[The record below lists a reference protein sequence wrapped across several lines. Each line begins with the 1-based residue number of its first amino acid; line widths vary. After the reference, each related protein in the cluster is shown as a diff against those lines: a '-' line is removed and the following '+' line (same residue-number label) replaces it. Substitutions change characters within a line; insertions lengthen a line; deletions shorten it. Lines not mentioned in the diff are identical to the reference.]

1 MFPEILSSHRN
12 PKIQDLKLISEKS
25 KYRREK
31 GVFIAEGKKEVERAL
46 KSGFQ
51 IAELYICPEIFQ
63 DESAGGNE
71 DISKLIS
78 GSKQY
83 HITKEIYSKVA
94 YREGTEGIIA
104 IFKSREI
111 KLHNIKLSQ
120 KPLVIVLES
129 VEKPGNLGAVIRT
142 ADAVNADAVIVCDPL
157 TDLFNPNIIRSSIGG
172 IFSVQVC
179 AATSEETYKWLVN
192 NNISIFTAQLQD
204 ASQYHEQDMRNGM
217 AIVMGTESAGLSGFW
232 RERADKRIKIP
243 MMGLLDSLNVSVSTA
258 VICYE
263 ALRQRNFK
271 K

>member
-1 MFPEILSSHRN
+1 MLPEILSSHRN

-25 KYRREK
+25 KYRRER

-46 KSGFQ
+46 KSGYQ
-51 IAELYICPEIFQ
+51 IVELYICPEIF
-63 DESAGGNE
+63 SAELANSE
-71 DISKLIS
+71 DDIRNLIS
-78 GSKQY
+78 DKNQY
-83 HITKEIYSKVA
+83 FITKELYSKIA

-104 IFKSREI
+104 LFKTRE
-111 KLHNIKLSQ
+111 LSLESIKLS
-120 KPLVIVLES
+120 KTPLIIILES

-179 AATSEETYKWLVN
+179 TATSEETYKWLDN
-192 NNISIFTAQLQD
+192 NNITIFTAQLQN
-204 ASQYHEQDMRNGM
+204 ASFYHEQDMRSGM
-217 AIVMGTESAGLSGFW
+217 AIVMGTESTGLSDFW
-232 RERADKRIKIP
+232 RERAHKKIKIP